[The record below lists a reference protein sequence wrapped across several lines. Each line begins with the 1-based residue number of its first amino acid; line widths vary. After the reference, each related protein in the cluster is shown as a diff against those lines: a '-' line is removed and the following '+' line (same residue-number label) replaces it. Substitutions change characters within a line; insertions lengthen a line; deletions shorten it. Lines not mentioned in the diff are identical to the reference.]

1 MSSMTPPDFDC
12 RNGSR
17 LTNTKFGPRHPPNR
31 RGVSGY
37 RERLVLR
44 ERERE
49 QRAAL
54 AGAELSGQEALG
66 PGAPAGRH
74 GDELPAVDLVGA
86 RARVVAAAALE
97 LPEQVARLGV
107 EGVELT
113 RRLAAEDEVAARRQQ
128 GRAHRDVVGPAPP
141 LRPGPRVERAD
152 GAGHVLEVDRDTGAP
167 VRDALLEVPAPP
179 GRRGADVL
187 HRGVEELRVRVVAGV
202 RPLLGAGRAGPE
214 VHRIPL

>member
-54 AGAELSGQEALG
+54 ASAELPGQEALG

-97 LPEQVARLGV
+97 LPEQVAAVRV

-113 RRLAAEDEVAARRQQ
+113 RRLAAEHQATACGQER
-128 GRAHRDVVGPAPP
+128 GAHRDVVLPPPP
-141 LRPGPRVERAD
+141 LGAGPRVEGAD
-152 GAGHVLEVDRDTGAP
+152 RAGHVLEVDRDAGAP
-167 VRDALLEVPAPP
+167 VRDALLEVAPPP
-179 GRRGADVL
+179 GRRRADV
-187 HRGVEELRVRVVAGV
+187 
-202 RPLLGAGRAGPE
+202 
-214 VHRIPL
+214 